1 MAASEGARRLRL
13 NIVAYLS
20 SQAVAKFLIV
30 VEEESGMEALYTKA
44 QQVLRRTGLHAT
56 IVEVRNSFQALV
68 PTDEF
73 LGDIFR
79 DGEEVVVVLRGQDG
93 HLMEEQPPRFDRG
106 QEQPRLLAPL
116 APRREQFV
124 EPATRLAPHDE
135 FGQSAARILPVT
147 AHVTLPEFH
156 DESEP
161 DEEEDEAPL
170 APAEE
175 DYPPRPVGQVPGP
188 TEDFEME
195 RMPYETMQVDH
206 PCDPVQLGAYDD
218 SWLVEHLTPR
228 LRDFIISRFQPDLI
242 TEPKY
247 VASIG
252 KYVGAKFR
260 QTCGAFVSVFMRPQ
274 TALKSDPSATMPV
287 HYNIPKSEL
296 FMFMRKVEVQIEEL
310 QKHQEVLSASLRAL
324 RALLAKGMAESDLV
338 AVMLP
343 LNYHAFAEVEGSMI
357 EAEQPLPM
365 AAGRHPVVIIDTSG
379 AVAEHLIYVKAAVKR
394 ALHTHM
400 GCKSSFQ
407 LVRFRRGE
415 PRLWA
420 QDMMATRR
428 GNSHSG
434 NPSLERATTQ
444 QRMSQA
450 PTEKA
455 LQAAE
460 DWIDRL
466 EPTEYGNLVEAVRF
480 ALAFKNCDEICI
492 ISSASAYRHTEHEKV
507 LANVRSVNKREVA
520 IHTTGVEPDPHGE
533 LLLRSISESNHGD
546 FTLKSF
552 QDQGVGRAN
561 VIPGQDSKWTSW
573 RTMLVNEKTKKLSES
588 FKQQKMGIGSQ
599 VNILAVMLR
608 EEGQFEESWRQ
619 EWTCAQQLLAKVPEC
634 PDRDMVRELERN
646 ASQTIS
652 ARVGGGFIYHT
663 RQMELGME
671 KLFEHRGAKPWSA
684 ESESTAVGP
693 KVPWP
698 DAEGRSAKFPA
709 ADEMPL
715 ASQESEAPAMRK
727 APKAWA
733 PGRDALRASTLR
745 RSVSRQRPDSLS
757 PMPKAAE
764 LRSPSDRRAQPGQ
777 RRMTQQRRPRPRTAA
792 SPARPRPASRERFA
806 APKKM
811 IAARTGGGFI
821 YQQVRPP
828 RPPSPPEMGPA
839 EPLERPVTLAD
850 SCV

>member
-420 QDMMATRR
+420 QDMMA
-428 GNSHSG
+428 
-434 NPSLERATTQ
+434 
-444 QRMSQA
+444 

>member
-420 QDMMATRR
+420 QDMMA
-428 GNSHSG
+428 
-434 NPSLERATTQ
+434 
-444 QRMSQA
+444 

-821 YQQVRPP
+821 YQQAGL
-828 RPPSPPEMGPA
+828 S
-839 EPLERPVTLAD
+839 
-850 SCV
+850 

>member
-420 QDMMATRR
+420 QDMMA
-428 GNSHSG
+428 
-434 NPSLERATTQ
+434 
-444 QRMSQA
+444 

-552 QDQGVGRAN
+552 QDQGDARRDMQTPSSATPEELAERLRVGRAN

-764 LRSPSDRRAQPGQ
+764 LRSPSDRR
-777 RRMTQQRRPRPRTAA
+777 RPRPRTAA

-839 EPLERPVTLAD
+839 EPLERRW
-850 SCV
+850 SF

>member
-1 MAASEGARRLRL
+1 MPSPGLSTIRCAGESFLAQSVCHHERSMFDPSRVQMQSPLSLPTRESRVSCIWVPARFAQSLHRGHVGVKGGCISLSKITIFELILLR
-13 NIVAYLS
+13 
-20 SQAVAKFLIV
+20 
-30 VEEESGMEALYTKA
+30 
-44 QQVLRRTGLHAT
+44 
-56 IVEVRNSFQALV
+56 
-68 PTDEF
+68 
-73 LGDIFR
+73 
-79 DGEEVVVVLRGQDG
+79 
-93 HLMEEQPPRFDRG
+93 
-106 QEQPRLLAPL
+106 L

-420 QDMMATRR
+420 QDMMA
-428 GNSHSG
+428 
-434 NPSLERATTQ
+434 
-444 QRMSQA
+444 

-588 FKQQKMGIGSQ
+588 FKQQKMSIGSQ

-764 LRSPSDRRAQPGQ
+764 LRSPSDRR
-777 RRMTQQRRPRPRTAA
+777 RPRPRTAA

-839 EPLERPVTLAD
+839 EPLERRW
-850 SCV
+850 SF

>member
-420 QDMMATRR
+420 QDMMA
-428 GNSHSG
+428 
-434 NPSLERATTQ
+434 
-444 QRMSQA
+444 

-777 RRMTQQRRPRPRTAA
+777 RRMTQQRVRDGFV
-792 SPARPRPASRERFA
+792 RE
-806 APKKM
+806 
-811 IAARTGGGFI
+811 
-821 YQQVRPP
+821 PP
-828 RPPSPPEMGPA
+828 
-839 EPLERPVTLAD
+839 
-850 SCV
+850 

>member
-420 QDMMATRR
+420 QDMMA
-428 GNSHSG
+428 
-434 NPSLERATTQ
+434 
-444 QRMSQA
+444 

-777 RRMTQQRRPRPRTAA
+777 RRMTQQRP
-792 SPARPRPASRERFA
+792 
-806 APKKM
+806 
-811 IAARTGGGFI
+811 
-821 YQQVRPP
+821 
-828 RPPSPPEMGPA
+828 
-839 EPLERPVTLAD
+839 
-850 SCV
+850 

>member
-420 QDMMATRR
+420 QDMMA
-428 GNSHSG
+428 
-434 NPSLERATTQ
+434 
-444 QRMSQA
+444 

-552 QDQGVGRAN
+552 QDQGDARRDMQTPSSATPEELAERLRVGRAN

-588 FKQQKMGIGSQ
+588 FKQQKMSIGSQ

-764 LRSPSDRRAQPGQ
+764 LRSPSDRR
-777 RRMTQQRRPRPRTAA
+777 RPRPRTAA

-839 EPLERPVTLAD
+839 EPLERRW
-850 SCV
+850 SF

>member
-1 MAASEGARRLRL
+1 MPSPGLSTIRCAGESFLAQSVCHHERSMFDPSRVQMQSPLSLPTQESRVSCIWVPARFAQSLHRGHVGVKGGCISLSKITIFELILLR
-13 NIVAYLS
+13 
-20 SQAVAKFLIV
+20 
-30 VEEESGMEALYTKA
+30 
-44 QQVLRRTGLHAT
+44 
-56 IVEVRNSFQALV
+56 
-68 PTDEF
+68 
-73 LGDIFR
+73 
-79 DGEEVVVVLRGQDG
+79 
-93 HLMEEQPPRFDRG
+93 
-106 QEQPRLLAPL
+106 L

-420 QDMMATRR
+420 QDMM
-428 GNSHSG
+428 
-434 NPSLERATTQ
+434 
-444 QRMSQA
+444 A

-764 LRSPSDRRAQPGQ
+764 LRSPSDRR
-777 RRMTQQRRPRPRTAA
+777 RPRPRTAA

-839 EPLERPVTLAD
+839 EPLERRW
-850 SCV
+850 SF

>member
-420 QDMMATRR
+420 QDMMA
-428 GNSHSG
+428 
-434 NPSLERATTQ
+434 
-444 QRMSQA
+444 

-552 QDQGVGRAN
+552 QDQGDARRDMQTPSSATPEELAERLRVGRAN

-764 LRSPSDRRAQPGQ
+764 LRSPSDRR
-777 RRMTQQRRPRPRTAA
+777 RPRPRTAA

-821 YQQVRPP
+821 YQQAVVLLSRHH
-828 RPPSPPEMGPA
+828 GA
-839 EPLERPVTLAD
+839 A
-850 SCV
+850 

>member
-420 QDMMATRR
+420 QDMMA
-428 GNSHSG
+428 
-434 NPSLERATTQ
+434 
-444 QRMSQA
+444 

-764 LRSPSDRRAQPGQ
+764 LRSPSDRR
-777 RRMTQQRRPRPRTAA
+777 RPRPRTAA

-839 EPLERPVTLAD
+839 EPLERRW
-850 SCV
+850 SF

>member
-420 QDMMATRR
+420 QDMMA
-428 GNSHSG
+428 
-434 NPSLERATTQ
+434 
-444 QRMSQA
+444 

-552 QDQGVGRAN
+552 QDQGDARRDMQTPSSATPEELAERLRVGRAN

-839 EPLERPVTLAD
+839 EPLERRW
-850 SCV
+850 SF

>member
-420 QDMMATRR
+420 QDMMA
-428 GNSHSG
+428 
-434 NPSLERATTQ
+434 
-444 QRMSQA
+444 

-552 QDQGVGRAN
+552 QDQGDARRDMQTPSSATPEELAERLRVGRAN

-588 FKQQKMGIGSQ
+588 FKQQKMSIGSQ

>member
-1 MAASEGARRLRL
+1 MPSPGLSTIRCAGESFLAQSVCHHERSMFDPSRVQMQSPLSLPTQESRVSCIWVPARFAQSLHRGHVGVKGGCISLSKITIFELILLR
-13 NIVAYLS
+13 
-20 SQAVAKFLIV
+20 
-30 VEEESGMEALYTKA
+30 
-44 QQVLRRTGLHAT
+44 
-56 IVEVRNSFQALV
+56 
-68 PTDEF
+68 
-73 LGDIFR
+73 
-79 DGEEVVVVLRGQDG
+79 
-93 HLMEEQPPRFDRG
+93 
-106 QEQPRLLAPL
+106 L

-420 QDMMATRR
+420 QDMMA
-428 GNSHSG
+428 
-434 NPSLERATTQ
+434 
-444 QRMSQA
+444 

-693 KVPWP
+693 KV
-698 DAEGRSAKFPA
+698 S
-709 ADEMPL
+709 
-715 ASQESEAPAMRK
+715 
-727 APKAWA
+727 
-733 PGRDALRASTLR
+733 RDLSLSLCLT
-745 RSVSRQRPDSLS
+745 VSRPQ
-757 PMPKAAE
+757 
-764 LRSPSDRRAQPGQ
+764 PS
-777 RRMTQQRRPRPRTAA
+777 TQQLLSFRGH
-792 SPARPRPASRERFA
+792 SCHSRLSLKGRL
-806 APKKM
+806 
-811 IAARTGGGFI
+811 
-821 YQQVRPP
+821 
-828 RPPSPPEMGPA
+828 A
-839 EPLERPVTLAD
+839 E
-850 SCV
+850 S

>member
-420 QDMMATRR
+420 QDMMA
-428 GNSHSG
+428 
-434 NPSLERATTQ
+434 
-444 QRMSQA
+444 

-552 QDQGVGRAN
+552 QDQGDARRDMQTPSSATPEELAERLRVGRAN

-588 FKQQKMGIGSQ
+588 FKQQKMSIGSQ

-839 EPLERPVTLAD
+839 EPLERRW
-850 SCV
+850 SF

>member
-420 QDMMATRR
+420 QDMMA
-428 GNSHSG
+428 
-434 NPSLERATTQ
+434 
-444 QRMSQA
+444 

-764 LRSPSDRRAQPGQ
+764 LRSPSDRR
-777 RRMTQQRRPRPRTAA
+777 RPRPRTAA

-821 YQQVRPP
+821 YQQAVVLLSRHH
-828 RPPSPPEMGPA
+828 GA
-839 EPLERPVTLAD
+839 A
-850 SCV
+850 

>member
-1 MAASEGARRLRL
+1 MPSPGLSTIRCAGESFLAQSVCHHERSMFDPSRVQMQSPLSLPTRESRVSCIWVPARFAQSLHRGHVGVKGGCISLSKITIFELILLR
-13 NIVAYLS
+13 
-20 SQAVAKFLIV
+20 
-30 VEEESGMEALYTKA
+30 
-44 QQVLRRTGLHAT
+44 
-56 IVEVRNSFQALV
+56 
-68 PTDEF
+68 
-73 LGDIFR
+73 
-79 DGEEVVVVLRGQDG
+79 
-93 HLMEEQPPRFDRG
+93 
-106 QEQPRLLAPL
+106 L

-420 QDMMATRR
+420 QDMMA
-428 GNSHSG
+428 
-434 NPSLERATTQ
+434 
-444 QRMSQA
+444 

-588 FKQQKMGIGSQ
+588 FKQQKMSIGSQ

-693 KVPWP
+693 KV
-698 DAEGRSAKFPA
+698 S
-709 ADEMPL
+709 
-715 ASQESEAPAMRK
+715 
-727 APKAWA
+727 
-733 PGRDALRASTLR
+733 RDLSLSLCLT
-745 RSVSRQRPDSLS
+745 VSRPQ
-757 PMPKAAE
+757 
-764 LRSPSDRRAQPGQ
+764 PS
-777 RRMTQQRRPRPRTAA
+777 TQQLLSFRGH
-792 SPARPRPASRERFA
+792 SCHSRLSLKGRL
-806 APKKM
+806 
-811 IAARTGGGFI
+811 
-821 YQQVRPP
+821 
-828 RPPSPPEMGPA
+828 A
-839 EPLERPVTLAD
+839 E
-850 SCV
+850 S

>member
-420 QDMMATRR
+420 QDMMA
-428 GNSHSG
+428 
-434 NPSLERATTQ
+434 
-444 QRMSQA
+444 

-552 QDQGVGRAN
+552 QDQGDARRDMQTPSSATPEELAERLRVGRAN

>member
-1 MAASEGARRLRL
+1 MPSPGLSTIRCAGESFLAQSVCHHERSMFDPSRVQMQSPLSLPTRESRVSCIWVPARFAQSLHRGHVGVKGGCISLSKITIFELILLR
-13 NIVAYLS
+13 
-20 SQAVAKFLIV
+20 
-30 VEEESGMEALYTKA
+30 
-44 QQVLRRTGLHAT
+44 
-56 IVEVRNSFQALV
+56 
-68 PTDEF
+68 
-73 LGDIFR
+73 
-79 DGEEVVVVLRGQDG
+79 
-93 HLMEEQPPRFDRG
+93 
-106 QEQPRLLAPL
+106 L

-420 QDMMATRR
+420 QDMMA
-428 GNSHSG
+428 
-434 NPSLERATTQ
+434 
-444 QRMSQA
+444 

-588 FKQQKMGIGSQ
+588 FKQQKMSIGSQ

>member
-420 QDMMATRR
+420 QDMMA
-428 GNSHSG
+428 
-434 NPSLERATTQ
+434 
-444 QRMSQA
+444 

-552 QDQGVGRAN
+552 QDQGDARRDMQTPSSATPEELAERLRVGRAN

-693 KVPWP
+693 KV
-698 DAEGRSAKFPA
+698 S
-709 ADEMPL
+709 
-715 ASQESEAPAMRK
+715 
-727 APKAWA
+727 
-733 PGRDALRASTLR
+733 RDLSLSLCLT
-745 RSVSRQRPDSLS
+745 VSRPQ
-757 PMPKAAE
+757 
-764 LRSPSDRRAQPGQ
+764 PS
-777 RRMTQQRRPRPRTAA
+777 TQQLLSFRGH
-792 SPARPRPASRERFA
+792 SCHSRLSLKGRL
-806 APKKM
+806 
-811 IAARTGGGFI
+811 
-821 YQQVRPP
+821 
-828 RPPSPPEMGPA
+828 A
-839 EPLERPVTLAD
+839 E
-850 SCV
+850 S

>member
-420 QDMMATRR
+420 QDMMA
-428 GNSHSG
+428 
-434 NPSLERATTQ
+434 
-444 QRMSQA
+444 

-588 FKQQKMGIGSQ
+588 FKQQKMSIGSQ

-764 LRSPSDRRAQPGQ
+764 LRSPSDRR
-777 RRMTQQRRPRPRTAA
+777 RPRPRTAA

-839 EPLERPVTLAD
+839 EPLERRW
-850 SCV
+850 SF

>member
-1 MAASEGARRLRL
+1 MPSPGLSTIRCAGESFLAQSVCHHERSMFDPSRVQMQSPLSLPTQESRVSCIWVPARFAQSLHRGHVGVKGGCISLSKITIFELILLR
-13 NIVAYLS
+13 
-20 SQAVAKFLIV
+20 
-30 VEEESGMEALYTKA
+30 
-44 QQVLRRTGLHAT
+44 
-56 IVEVRNSFQALV
+56 
-68 PTDEF
+68 
-73 LGDIFR
+73 
-79 DGEEVVVVLRGQDG
+79 
-93 HLMEEQPPRFDRG
+93 
-106 QEQPRLLAPL
+106 L

-420 QDMMATRR
+420 QDMM
-428 GNSHSG
+428 
-434 NPSLERATTQ
+434 
-444 QRMSQA
+444 A

-839 EPLERPVTLAD
+839 EPLERRW
-850 SCV
+850 SF

>member
-420 QDMMATRR
+420 QDMMA
-428 GNSHSG
+428 
-434 NPSLERATTQ
+434 
-444 QRMSQA
+444 

-588 FKQQKMGIGSQ
+588 FKQQKMSIGSQ

-821 YQQVRPP
+821 YQQAVVLLSRHH
-828 RPPSPPEMGPA
+828 GA
-839 EPLERPVTLAD
+839 A
-850 SCV
+850 

>member
-1 MAASEGARRLRL
+1 MPSPGLSTIRCAGESFLAQSVCHHERSMFDPSRVQMQSPLSLPTQESRVSCIWVPARFAQSLHRGHVGVKGGCISLSKITIFELILLR
-13 NIVAYLS
+13 
-20 SQAVAKFLIV
+20 
-30 VEEESGMEALYTKA
+30 
-44 QQVLRRTGLHAT
+44 
-56 IVEVRNSFQALV
+56 
-68 PTDEF
+68 
-73 LGDIFR
+73 
-79 DGEEVVVVLRGQDG
+79 
-93 HLMEEQPPRFDRG
+93 
-106 QEQPRLLAPL
+106 L

-420 QDMMATRR
+420 QDMM
-428 GNSHSG
+428 
-434 NPSLERATTQ
+434 
-444 QRMSQA
+444 A

>member
-420 QDMMATRR
+420 QDMMA
-428 GNSHSG
+428 
-434 NPSLERATTQ
+434 
-444 QRMSQA
+444 

-764 LRSPSDRRAQPGQ
+764 LRSPSDRR
-777 RRMTQQRRPRPRTAA
+777 RPRPRTAA

>member
-1 MAASEGARRLRL
+1 MPSPGLSTIRCAGESFLAQSVCHHERSMFDPSRVQMQSPLSLPTRESRVSCIWVPARFAQSLHRGHVGVKGGCISLSKITIFELILLR
-13 NIVAYLS
+13 
-20 SQAVAKFLIV
+20 
-30 VEEESGMEALYTKA
+30 
-44 QQVLRRTGLHAT
+44 
-56 IVEVRNSFQALV
+56 
-68 PTDEF
+68 
-73 LGDIFR
+73 
-79 DGEEVVVVLRGQDG
+79 
-93 HLMEEQPPRFDRG
+93 
-106 QEQPRLLAPL
+106 L

-420 QDMMATRR
+420 QDMMA
-428 GNSHSG
+428 
-434 NPSLERATTQ
+434 
-444 QRMSQA
+444 

-588 FKQQKMGIGSQ
+588 FKQQKMSIGSQ

-839 EPLERPVTLAD
+839 EPLERRW
-850 SCV
+850 SF

>member
-1 MAASEGARRLRL
+1 MPSPGLSTIRCAGESFLAQSVCHHERSMFDPSRVQMQSPLSLPTQESRVSCIWVPARFAQSLHRGHVGVKGGCISLSKITIFELILLR
-13 NIVAYLS
+13 
-20 SQAVAKFLIV
+20 
-30 VEEESGMEALYTKA
+30 
-44 QQVLRRTGLHAT
+44 
-56 IVEVRNSFQALV
+56 
-68 PTDEF
+68 
-73 LGDIFR
+73 
-79 DGEEVVVVLRGQDG
+79 
-93 HLMEEQPPRFDRG
+93 
-106 QEQPRLLAPL
+106 L

-420 QDMMATRR
+420 QDMM
-428 GNSHSG
+428 
-434 NPSLERATTQ
+434 
-444 QRMSQA
+444 A

-777 RRMTQQRRPRPRTAA
+777 RRMTQQRRAKKTWRLTLPAA
-792 SPARPRPASRERFA
+792 CPGNLRE
-806 APKKM
+806 
-811 IAARTGGGFI
+811 
-821 YQQVRPP
+821 QQ
-828 RPPSPPEMGPA
+828 GPGRVCA
-839 EPLERPVTLAD
+839 TWLRSILM
-850 SCV
+850 

>member
-420 QDMMATRR
+420 QDMMA
-428 GNSHSG
+428 
-434 NPSLERATTQ
+434 
-444 QRMSQA
+444 

-552 QDQGVGRAN
+552 QDQGDARRDMQTPSSATPEELAERLRVGRAN

-764 LRSPSDRRAQPGQ
+764 LRSPSDRR
-777 RRMTQQRRPRPRTAA
+777 RPRPRTAA

>member
-1 MAASEGARRLRL
+1 MPSPGLSTIRCAGESFLAQSVCHHERSMFDPSRVQMQSPLSLPTQESRVSCIWVPARFAQSLHRGHVGVKGGCISLSKITIFELILLR
-13 NIVAYLS
+13 
-20 SQAVAKFLIV
+20 
-30 VEEESGMEALYTKA
+30 
-44 QQVLRRTGLHAT
+44 
-56 IVEVRNSFQALV
+56 
-68 PTDEF
+68 
-73 LGDIFR
+73 
-79 DGEEVVVVLRGQDG
+79 
-93 HLMEEQPPRFDRG
+93 
-106 QEQPRLLAPL
+106 L

-420 QDMMATRR
+420 QDMM
-428 GNSHSG
+428 
-434 NPSLERATTQ
+434 
-444 QRMSQA
+444 A

-764 LRSPSDRRAQPGQ
+764 LRSPSDRR
-777 RRMTQQRRPRPRTAA
+777 RPRPRTAA

>member
-420 QDMMATRR
+420 QDMMA
-428 GNSHSG
+428 
-434 NPSLERATTQ
+434 
-444 QRMSQA
+444 

-588 FKQQKMGIGSQ
+588 FKQQKMSIGSQ

-777 RRMTQQRRPRPRTAA
+777 RRMTQQRVRDGFV
-792 SPARPRPASRERFA
+792 RE
-806 APKKM
+806 
-811 IAARTGGGFI
+811 
-821 YQQVRPP
+821 PP
-828 RPPSPPEMGPA
+828 
-839 EPLERPVTLAD
+839 
-850 SCV
+850 